1 MIDIDDPGAL
11 PELRQFIVSIGLDA
25 SGLTDN
31 EVRARVRVLLDE
43 RVPAPAVGFGDGPIN
58 GRAWFA
64 AALTAGGFRQP
75 EDRDR
80 RAVVGV
86 GEPVHLVVLAI
97 LVMRHLSNA
106 RPQEPWTDESLA
118 AQSGQQVEDFAR
130 AQRLLDEVAADV
142 SVPPRLGAHW
152 WEQ

>member
-11 PELRQFIVSIGLDA
+11 PELRQFIVSVGLDA
-25 SGLTDN
+25 SRLTDD
-31 EVRARVRVLLDE
+31 EVRARVRALLDE

-58 GRAWFA
+58 GREWFA

-75 EDRDR
+75 EDR
-80 RAVVGV
+80 RAVVDAA
-86 GEPVHLVVLAI
+86 EPVHLVVLAI
-97 LVMRHLSNA
+97 LVMRHLPNA
-106 RPQEPWTDESLA
+106 RPKQPWTDESLA
-118 AQSGQQVEDFAR
+118 AQSGQSVEDFAR

-142 SVPPRLGAHW
+142 GVPPRLGARW

>member
-11 PELRQFIVSIGLDA
+11 PELRQFVVSVGLDP
-25 SGLTDN
+25 SGLTDD

-43 RVPAPAVGFGDGPIN
+43 RVPAPAVGFGNGPIN
-58 GRAWFA
+58 GREWFA

-80 RAVVGV
+80 RAVVDA

-97 LVMRHLSNA
+97 LVMRHLPNA
-106 RPQEPWTDESLA
+106 RPQQPWTDESLA
-118 AQSGQQVEDFAR
+118 AQSGQPVEDFAR
-130 AQRLLDEVAADV
+130 AQRLLDEVGADV
-142 SVPPRLGAHW
+142 GVPPRLGARW
-152 WEQ
+152 WGQ